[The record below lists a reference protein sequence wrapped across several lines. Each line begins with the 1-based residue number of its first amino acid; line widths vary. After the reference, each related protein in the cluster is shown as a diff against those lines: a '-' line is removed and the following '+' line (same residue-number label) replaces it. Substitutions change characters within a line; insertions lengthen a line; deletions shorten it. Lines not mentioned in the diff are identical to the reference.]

1 MERKTVKVLVR
12 ANSEINSFLTR
23 KAYLDKVI
31 GNILPSTT
39 ILDLYLEMR
48 VYTFNNLIVI
58 SEQTGDWLMVDSV
71 GGATAKKRSDS

>member
-71 GGATAKKRSDS
+71 GGATAKN